1 MGAWTLVGLL
11 EAAIPLRLTLTRDHV
26 GDVGHLLN
34 VMETEGVQKFYLS
47 PFNYGG
53 RGHRHRG
60 ADAVY
65 EMTRGVMDRLF
76 DTALRRIKVGE
87 TPEFVTGNNDADGAY
102 LIQWAQRH
110 FPEHVPTLRAKLR
123 QWGGNASG
131 VDMAHI
137 ENLGEV
143 HPDTFWWHYPLGNV
157 RKRSFSSLWFD
168 DKDLLMRGLRQRPRA
183 VTGLCVQSQYLDVCN
198 GNTRVRAHQTTVDFW
213 AEDPGC
219 YLDDDEIGLSSP
231 MEIDQ

>member
-1 MGAWTLVGLL
+1 
-11 EAAIPLRLTLTRDHV
+11 
-26 GDVGHLLN
+26 
-34 VMETEGVQKFYLS
+34 
-47 PFNYGG
+47 
-53 RGHRHRG
+53 
-60 ADAVY
+60 
-65 EMTRGVMDRLF
+65 MDLLF
-76 DTALRRIKVGE
+76 DTGLHRIKAGE
-87 TPEFVTGNNDADGAY
+87 TPEFVTRNNDADGAL

-110 FPEHVPTLRAKLR
+110 FLEHIPTLRPKLR

-131 VDMAHI
+131 VNMANI
-137 ENLGEV
+137 DNLGAI
-143 HPDTFWWHYPLGNV
+143 HPDTSWWHYTLGNV
-157 RKRSFSSLWFD
+157 RKRSFSSLWSD

-183 VTGLCVQSQYLDVCN
+183 FTGLCVQSQYLDVCN